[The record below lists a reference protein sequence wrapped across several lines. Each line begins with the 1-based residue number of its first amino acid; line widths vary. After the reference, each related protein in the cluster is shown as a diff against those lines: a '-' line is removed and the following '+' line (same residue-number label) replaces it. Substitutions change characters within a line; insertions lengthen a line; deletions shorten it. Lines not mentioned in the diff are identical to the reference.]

1 MAVIRIK
8 NLNTALHRRLRFIGA
23 NGSTID
29 IQEQDG
35 AVVLFGTKDLRI
47 CLSPN
52 TTDSPNSATIDT
64 SVIEMLG
71 KFNIDVDSELF
82 ENVTPEELFDIFNP
96 DSIMEVIGD
105 PTPYNIQAE
114 YISNG

>member
-23 NGSTID
+23 DGSSID

-35 AVVLFGTKDLRI
+35 AVVLFGTKDLRV
-47 CLSPN
+47 CLAPN

-71 KFNIDVDSELF
+71 TFNIDVNNELF

>member
-8 NLNTALHRRLRFIGA
+8 NINTELHRRLRFIGSE
-23 NGSTID
+23 GSSIVAS
-29 IQEQDG
+29 EQDG
-35 AVVLFGTKDLRI
+35 ALVQFGAKDLRV

-52 TTDSPNSATIDT
+52 ITDSPNSATIDT

>member
-64 SVIEMLG
+64 SIIEMLG
-71 KFNIDVDSELF
+71 TFNIDVDDELF
-82 ENVTPEELFDIFNP
+82 EGLTPEDLFSTFNP
-96 DSIMEVIGD
+96 NTKLEVIGD

-114 YISNG
+114 YIPE

>member
-8 NLNTALHRRLRFIGA
+8 NLNTALHRRLRLIGA

-64 SVIEMLG
+64 SIIEMLG
-71 KFNIDVDSELF
+71 TFNIDVDDELF
-82 ENVTPEELFDIFNP
+82 EGLTPEDLFSTFNP
-96 DSIMEVIGD
+96 NTKLEVIGD

-114 YISNG
+114 YIPE